1 MQKMRFIVAN
11 EDGSVLVIAL
21 IILVLLTVIGIAATR
36 TSDIELQISGNEKFH
51 RLAFYG
57 AESGWQVAVS
67 WFDDQY
73 PEITT
78 NMGLDTSGGTID
90 FTSVNY
96 QKIPPDTVSLT
107 DSTYT
112 ADVAFLGAQDNVPG
126 YSSEFKRYMYEIEST
141 GTGPGNA
148 QSKLIVTAGKIVY
161 VGGY

>member
-1 MQKMRFIVAN
+1 MQKMRFIVTN
-11 EDGSVLVIAL
+11 ESGSVLVIAL

-78 NMGLDTSGGTID
+78 NMGLDTSGGTIN
-90 FTSVNY
+90 FTSVKYNN
-96 QKIPPDTVSLT
+96 PDTVSLT

-112 ADVAFLGAQDNVPG
+112 ADVTFLEAQGNIPG
-126 YSSEFKRYMYEIEST
+126 YSSEFKRYIYGIEST

-148 QSKLIVTAGKIVY
+148 QSKLTVTAGKIVY